1 MSSQP
6 PVDGPEPQWRQPDF
20 LPEEPP
26 GASSSAVVPSASAEV
41 VRPTL
46 PPSGL
51 ETTLATV
58 SGLVWPVLI
67 LLALMGYL
75 GFWPAIMIA
84 LITNVVA
91 ENVRRHLRQRRRALG
106 RQLPADDDRR
116 ELR

>member
-6 PVDGPEPQWRQPDF
+6 PEPEPQWQQPAF
-20 LPEEPP
+20 RPEENPEAPP
-26 GASSSAVVPSASAEV
+26 PVVVPPAEV

-51 ETTLATV
+51 ETALATA

-67 LLALMGYL
+67 LLAIMGYI
-75 GFWPAIMIA
+75 GWWPAVMIA

-91 ENVRRHLRQRRRALG
+91 ENVRKHLRQRRRALG
-106 RQLPADDDRR
+106 SQLPDENDRR

>member
-1 MSSQP
+1 VSSQP
-6 PVDGPEPQWRQPDF
+6 PEPEPQWRQPDF
-20 LPEEPP
+20 LPEESPE
-26 GASSSAVVPSASAEV
+26 ASAVLPSASAEI

-67 LLALMGYL
+67 LLALMGYI

-106 RQLPADDDRR
+106 RQLPADDNRR